1 MIDYIIIGLLI
12 IGLFFLIIKK
22 LFKFIFF
29 LAIILIIYIIING
42 MPDLSQ
48 LTNLLFE

>member
-12 IGLFFLIIKK
+12 IGLFFSIIKK

-29 LAIILIIYIIING
+29 IAVIFIIYMIING
-42 MPDLSQ
+42 IPDFSQ
-48 LTNLLFE
+48 IKNLFE